1 MKESIAFLMCILHD
15 LCWKNIVFKEYRL
28 IWPSEIITHMMNL
41 RSSGWWSYMT
51 YTSSYG
57 FSQLSYEYLLEEL
70 TLKLKLQYF
79 VHLMWRTDSLQKTLI
94 LGKIEARRRR
104 GWQRIRLDG
113 HEFEQAPGDGEGQR
127 SLASY
132 SPWGHREL
140 DMTGQLNNNNNN

>member
-1 MKESIAFLMCILHD
+1 M
-15 LCWKNIVFKEYRL
+15 
-28 IWPSEIITHMMNL
+28 
-41 RSSGWWSYMT
+41 G
-51 YTSSYG
+51 
-57 FSQLSYEYLLEEL
+57 
-70 TLKLKLQYF
+70 
-79 VHLMWRTDSLQKTLI
+79 RTDWLEKTPI

-140 DMTGQLNNNNNN
+140 DMTGQLNNNNKSMSAFASPRFLMTWEKIKFYIIKKTMKFMNIIQKSIRNNLSLELLSLVYIFIFSSLTLEHIKETKLYIFKKFRKV